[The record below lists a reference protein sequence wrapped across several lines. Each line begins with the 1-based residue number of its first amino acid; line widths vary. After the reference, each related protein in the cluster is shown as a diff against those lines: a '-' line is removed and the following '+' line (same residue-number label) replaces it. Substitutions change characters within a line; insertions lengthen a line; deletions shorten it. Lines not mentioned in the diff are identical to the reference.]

1 MKIVNKVWK
10 FYLKYKT
17 YFNVFIFFWAIFA
30 LSNSGFDT
38 SEGEF
43 HYQVAEQ
50 IVKYGKLGFDT
61 DRAGIFIT
69 APNGRTYGSHE
80 IGNTLFLLP
89 TAFVNTLIENTFS
102 NFISQET
109 INRIQQF
116 VLSFQAG
123 TYTAIS
129 AAIFFFIVNQLFLQ
143 TKINSF
149 IATLLLIYTTY
160 LWTYA
165 RNLFDGVLCTT
176 ILLLS
181 FAFLVTYKQKSK
193 LTYLTLCFI
202 CLGFA
207 LITRLSTVLAILA
220 SISYLLSVNRP
231 LDKRFREAL
240 TIIVTLI
247 PFIAW
252 QFWYNNLRTGIFYK
266 SPVQTPV
273 YAENNGL
280 DGNILVGIQGLL
292 LSPGKSIFIYAPLL
306 ILSIFLYKKFYQ
318 KHQKEAIYVAAISIL
333 WLLLHAKLKS
343 WYGAW
348 GWGPRHFVTILPSMF
363 LPLAVNLEYV
373 LKKTILKI
381 AAIILGSFGFLLA
394 LSSIISN
401 WQFRMEY
408 AKQRGLLGDE
418 VFIWSLGNSQPI
430 DMLKGAFDN
439 VTRLI
444 THAPAIV
451 IKDSY
456 SPANEY
462 ASSTINV
469 WYNSFVYAGMPW
481 YIVFILVVP
490 LLILIYLS
498 IQNIF
503 MVEDAKSLPKS

>member
-1 MKIVNKVWK
+1 MKIVSKVWK
-10 FYLKYKT
+10 FYLEHKT
-17 YFNVFIFFWAIFA
+17 YFNVFIFFWAVFA

-50 IVKYGKLGFDT
+50 IVKHGKLGFDA
-61 DRAGIFIT
+61 DRAGVFIT

-89 TAFVNTLIENTFS
+89 TAFVNILIENIFS
-102 NFISQET
+102 KFISQET
-109 INRIQQF
+109 ITKLQQF
-116 VLSFQAG
+116 ILSFQAG
-123 TYTAIS
+123 TYTALS
-129 AAIFFFIVNQLFLQ
+129 AAIFFFVINKLFLQ
-143 TKINSF
+143 PRVNSF
-149 IATLLLIYTTY
+149 VATSLLFFTTY

-193 LTYLTLCFI
+193 LMYLAICFI

-207 LITRLSTVLAILA
+207 LITRLSTILAILV
-220 SISYLLSVNRP
+220 SVSYLLSISKP
-231 LDKRFREAL
+231 LAKRVREAL
-240 TIIVTLI
+240 IIISTLI

-280 DGNILVGIQGLL
+280 DGNIFLGIQGLL

-318 KHQKEAIYVAAISIL
+318 KYQKEAIYVAAISIL

-348 GWGPRHFVTILPSMF
+348 GWGPRHFVTILPLMF
-363 LPLAVNLEYV
+363 LPLAVNIEYV
-373 LKKTILKI
+373 LNKTILKI
-381 AAIILGSFGFLLA
+381 TAIVLASFGFLLA

-408 AKQRGLLGDE
+408 AKQRGLMGDE
-418 VFIWSLGNSQPI
+418 VFVWSLGNSQPI
-430 DMLKGAFDN
+430 DMLKGAFGN
-439 VTRLI
+439 VIRLI

-469 WYNSFVYAGMPW
+469 WYNSFIYAGMPW
-481 YIVFILVVP
+481 YIVAILVFP

-503 MVEDAKSLPKS
+503 TDENVK